1 MEQPSLLKGASMSKR
16 IPKVVAVTAVTAA
29 LAVGGAGVAQ
39 ASSHDH
45 HGHKN
50 DACKSL
56 HGKKKRECERKHHR

>member
-1 MEQPSLLKGASMSKR
+1 MPKR
-16 IPKVVAVTAVTAA
+16 ISRIVALTGVTAA

-50 DACKSL
+50 DSCKKL
-56 HGKKKRECERKHHR
+56 HGKQKRECERKHHR